1 MFEILNVHEN
11 YSILSKLRTILQ
23 KWLIISIV
31 SVFVVTVINW
41 ILLKFG
47 ISLEN
52 QSKVIDVIWSQSRE
66 RVLLEIIFVGP
77 IIEELLF
84 RSWINLKRYR
94 VLVWFLS
101 ACLILLKNNL
111 FWYSWGILILWIVA
125 CSILYKTKNL
135 ATKNR
140 VKYSYIISSIVFGL
154 VHITNFK
161 GFHGR
166 EILIIIPQL
175 LLWFFLGNIRLQY
188 GLQYSIF
195 LHIFHNSLVGIWIV
209 VAKYLWVRP
218 LDMASFHNPKV
229 VMLIAICWWYY
240 LITIWWIIISL
251 LYKNDI
257 ISSNYHKKD
266 NQFIK

>member
-1 MFEILNVHEN
+1 MFEILYVHEN
-11 YSILSKLRTILQ
+11 HSILSKLRTILQ
-23 KWLIISIV
+23 KWLIISMV

-41 ILLKFG
+41 VLSKFG

-52 QSKVIDVIWSQSRE
+52 QSIIIDVIWSQSR
-66 RVLLEIIFVGP
+66 RKVLLEIIIIGP
-77 IIEELLF
+77 IVEEFLF

-101 ACLILLKNNL
+101 ACLILLKNDL
-111 FWYSWGILILWIVA
+111 LWYSWGVLILWIVV
-125 CSILYKTKNL
+125 CSIIYKTKYLTTNSW
-135 ATKNR
+135 
-140 VKYSYIISSIVFGL
+140 VKYSYIISSILFWL

-166 EILIIIPQL
+166 EILIVIPQL
-175 LLWFFLGNIRLQY
+175 LLWFFLGDIRLKY

-218 LDMASFHNPKV
+218 LDTTSLHNPRMV
-229 VMLIAICWWYY
+229 TLIAICWWYY

-257 ISSNYHKKD
+257 ISSNYHKED
-266 NQFIK
+266 NQFIG